1 MRRPEIKRIMKD
13 VKSFLKIKRKE
24 TPYRPVNERIADYK
38 EVFLSRSDDDS
49 QEQACRCM
57 DCGTPFCHWACPL
70 GNYIPEWNS
79 LVNAGRWEEALLL
92 LEAENNLPEITG
104 RVCPA
109 LCEYSCVL
117 GINDDAVTIRENEL
131 AIIEYAFSKG
141 FIKPKLQGR
150 RNSATG
156 KKVAVIGSGPA
167 GLSVAAQLNRAG
179 HYVTVYEKDNKPGG
193 ILRYGIPDFKLEKPV
208 LDRRIDIWKKEGVV
222 FKTGINVG
230 EDYPVSKLLKEFD
243 AVCLSIGSR
252 APRDLKIQ
260 GRELSGIY
268 FAMDFLIQANK
279 KVSREKV
286 KNNELIDVKNK
297 KVVVIGGGDTGAD
310 CVGVC
315 HRQGA
320 FGVVQLEVMP
330 IPPEHRTQDC
340 PWPKYPLLLKNSS
353 SHQEGGRR
361 LWSILTKRFI
371 GGEGNIKKI
380 VCVKVDVSFNEIPGS
395 EFEIEADVVLLAI
408 GFLHPEQKGIISDL
422 GLKLDN
428 RGNIKG
434 NEQYM
439 TSINGV
445 FSAGD
450 VRTGQSLVVWAIQ
463 EGRKAAHYIDQYLM
477 GKSELPNL

>member
-1 MRRPEIKRIMKD
+1 MKD

-24 TPYRPVNERIADYK
+24 ILYRPVDERITDYK

-49 QEQACRCM
+49 QKQACRCM

-79 LVNAGRWEEALLL
+79 LVNAGRWEEALSL

-104 RVCPA
+104 RVCPS

-141 FIKPKLQGR
+141 FIKPKLPGR
-150 RNSATG
+150 RTG

-252 APRDLKIQ
+252 APRDLKIH
-260 GRELSGIY
+260 GRELRGIY
-268 FAMDFLIQANK
+268 FAMDFLIPANK

-320 FGVVQLEVMP
+320 EAIVQIEVMLKP
-330 IPPEHRTQDC
+330 LGHRTDNY
-340 PWPKYPLLLKNSS
+340 PWPKYPLILKTST

-371 GGEGNIKKI
+371 GGEDNVKKI
-380 VCVKVDVSFNEIPGS
+380 ACVKVDAFSNEIPDS
-395 EFEIEADVVLLAI
+395 EFEIKADVVLLAI
-408 GFLHPEQKGIISDL
+408 GFLHPEYKGLITDL
-422 GLKLDN
+422 SINLDDK
-428 RGNIKG
+428 GNIKTD
-434 NEQYM
+434 EQYM
-439 TSINGV
+439 TSVKGV

-450 VRTGQSLVVWAIQ
+450 SHRGQSLVVWAIQ
-463 EGRKAAHYIDQYLM
+463 EGRAAADNINKYLR
-477 GKSELPNL
+477 